1 MKIRYKKWRSKFY
14 LVMIFL
20 WLTLLILNIIFV
32 ERSNWTF
39 SVLTILP
46 LVYIPYYTYEYFNQ
60 YLKIDNGFIYK
71 TSLFPKKIELKKIR
85 EIKRFA
91 GDYIIITDQT
101 KLRIDTS
108 LIDPDSLKKLNEI
121 LAPSNAA

>member
-1 MKIRYKKWRSKFY
+1 MKIRYKKWRSNFY

-20 WLTLLILNIIFV
+20 WLTLFILNIVFV
-32 ERSNWTF
+32 ERINWTF

-91 GDYIIITDQT
+91 GDYIIVTDQT

-108 LIDPDSLKKLNEI
+108 LIDPDSLKKLNEV